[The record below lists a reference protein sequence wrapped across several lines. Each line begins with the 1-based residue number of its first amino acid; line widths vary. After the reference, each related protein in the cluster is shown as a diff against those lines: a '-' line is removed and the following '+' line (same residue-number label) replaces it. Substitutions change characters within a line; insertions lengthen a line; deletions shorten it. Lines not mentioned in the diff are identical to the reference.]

1 MGGYTNRQ
9 TELTKTT
16 WEQTRQL
23 MFAILSPNLKNR
35 NTKVTDIMVFP
46 WDPQTT
52 DIDIQSEIDTVEN
65 ENKKFWKE
73 MDEKK
78 KTKQIF
84 KV

>member
-1 MGGYTNRQ
+1 
-9 TELTKTT
+9 
-16 WEQTRQL
+16 

-46 WDPQTT
+46 WDPKTT
-52 DIDIQSEIDTVEN
+52 DIDIQMEIDTVEN

-73 MDEKK
+73 MDAKK